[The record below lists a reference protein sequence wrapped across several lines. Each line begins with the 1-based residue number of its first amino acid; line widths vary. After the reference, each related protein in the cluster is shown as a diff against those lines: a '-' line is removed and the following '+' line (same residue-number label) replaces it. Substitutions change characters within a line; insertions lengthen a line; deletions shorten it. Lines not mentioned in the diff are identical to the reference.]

1 MNKLKKHRSEIV
13 WGLVVIFLVL
23 CATCFKNKQIVFRS
37 PVLIETIS
45 PASDNW
51 AEVKMNEMIQEA
63 LEEKCP
69 VSEPEATRGDKWV
82 GIASYYSE
90 EGCIGCPPHFDENG
104 KLFYRTANGEVFN
117 DENKTIAFNELPLG
131 TIVRVRN
138 LENNMIV
145 KVPVTDRHGADN
157 EKYGWRIADLSLG
170 TKKAINCSDLCEV
183 EILEL

>member
-63 LEEKCP
+63 LEERP
-69 VSEPEATRGDKWV
+69 VSELGETGAVIDTQLVADHSQRHPGVYSKIKQYFGDKAKVV
-82 GIASYYSE
+82 GELLAHESSMNPLAVNPTSGACGLFQALPCKKLGCELSDVDCQMEWGKSYI
-90 EGCIGCPPHFDENG
+90 EGRYGTPENA
-104 KLFYRTANGEVFN
+104 LAFWHRNGW
-117 DENKTIAFNELPLG
+117 
-131 TIVRVRN
+131 
-138 LENNMIV
+138 
-145 KVPVTDRHGADN
+145 
-157 EKYGWRIADLSLG
+157 Y
-170 TKKAINCSDLCEV
+170 
-183 EILEL
+183 